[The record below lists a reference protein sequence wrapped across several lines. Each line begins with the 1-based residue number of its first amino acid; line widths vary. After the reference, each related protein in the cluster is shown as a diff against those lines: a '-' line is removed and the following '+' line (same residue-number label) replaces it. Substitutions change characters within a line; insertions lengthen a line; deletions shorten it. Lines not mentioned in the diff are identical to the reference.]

1 MARRSSVLVPSAASL
16 HDTFR
21 IPANT
26 TSLVKSLGKLS
37 RASLI
42 ALALQWLDDEY
53 VHICRPYLSRDA
65 EQRWDADGEDDD
77 DANPYDPATS
87 IEELRGIYTDL
98 QERRGGKREVVNRIL
113 EGDWRNGLTLRQLAM
128 ADILYIEDNPAAAHR
143 WTALQLVP
151 SVDKKEPWHKI
162 NDSNDISVPLP
173 RFHGATFLKSIQNEI
188 SPLVKAHYY
197 ISRSASLPL
206 TFVRIFIV
214 DSPYQYPKQP
224 PNAFTDASRIIYL
237 VFPDSSPFIYSSLI
251 SIPAPRAATLSSA
264 RLPSLTTDTR
274 ALRRIVMDAI
284 PKALSRPQQRYSL
297 KATSLVTKS
306 LHTLLAL
313 RGPWR
318 TNTANGAFSIFAD
331 AVVEQGPLDP
341 RLPISTP
348 VEVSSINI
356 QEDSANPG
364 AQKEN
369 MSSLAGTES
378 ESNQHPS
385 HSSAKTKRQK
395 TILSRFGTSG
405 SYRHLLAIP
414 PSSSPRASSSSS
426 SPSPPSVPQAATC
439 PNPAL
444 EKIDISLQDPI
455 TPSSQV
461 KGLELD
467 DNPTMSLTFSGSD
480 VISGLRQLAELGVI
494 DAAKM
499 PPWMT
504 GEEGT
509 SSAVVRDGKRILNDH
524 G

>member
-1 MARRSSVLVPSAASL
+1 MARRTSVLVPSAASL

-214 DSPYQYPKQP
+214 DSPY
-224 PNAFTDASRIIYL
+224 
-237 VFPDSSPFIYSSLI
+237 
-251 SIPAPRAATLSSA
+251 
-264 RLPSLTTDTR
+264 
-274 ALRRIVMDAI
+274 
-284 PKALSRPQQRYSL
+284 
-297 KATSLVTKS
+297 
-306 LHTLLAL
+306 
-313 RGPWR
+313 
-318 TNTANGAFSIFAD
+318 
-331 AVVEQGPLDP
+331 
-341 RLPISTP
+341 PISKTTTQCLHRRFKDNLSC
-348 VEVSSINI
+348 V
-356 QEDSANPG
+356 PG
-364 AQKEN
+364 
-369 MSSLAGTES
+369 
-378 ESNQHPS
+378 
-385 HSSAKTKRQK
+385 
-395 TILSRFGTSG
+395 
-405 SYRHLLAIP
+405 
-414 PSSSPRASSSSS
+414 
-426 SPSPPSVPQAATC
+426 
-439 PNPAL
+439 
-444 EKIDISLQDPI
+444 
-455 TPSSQV
+455 
-461 KGLELD
+461 
-467 DNPTMSLTFSGSD
+467 
-480 VISGLRQLAELGVI
+480 
-494 DAAKM
+494 
-499 PPWMT
+499 
-504 GEEGT
+504 
-509 SSAVVRDGKRILNDH
+509 
-524 G
+524 